1 MKKLLGNFDGCVPIR
16 APLAALLLFELCALI
31 LRSFAFVKSRDA
43 GLDPLLT
50 HNLSRLVVP
59 LVIGFLMAPIIY
71 KNRSALRE
79 QLSFSPLTA
88 KILLGSVLLG
98 MTLRAS
104 WWITQLFPIIRYSSL
119 PSELY
124 FQCPDI
130 VALAFTIFVLA
141 VSTPIIEEV
150 VMRGFV
156 LRVLMPRGPVFAVAT
171 SSLLFGLM
179 HRPDFIPYAI
189 VAGVFFALLY
199 LRVRNL
205 WAPIL
210 AHATINLLS
219 IFDQI
224 CLAPIRAAS

>member
-1 MKKLLGNFDGCVPIR
+1 MKKLFGNFDGCVPIR
-16 APLAALLLFELCALI
+16 ASLAALLLFELCALM
-31 LRSFAFVKSRDA
+31 LRGYAFVTLRDA

-50 HNLSRLVVP
+50 RNLSGLVMP
-59 LVIGFLMAPIIY
+59 LVIGLLMAPIIY
-71 KNRSALRE
+71 HNRSALRE
-79 QLSFSPLTA
+79 QLSFSPLTVQ
-88 KILLGSVLLG
+88 IVLGSVLLG
-98 MTLRAS
+98 VALRGA
-104 WWITQLFPIIRYSSL
+104 WWVTQLFPIVMYSSL

-124 FQCPDI
+124 FQCPDM
-130 VALAFTIFVLA
+130 ATMTFTVFIMA

-156 LRVLMPRGPVFAVAT
+156 LRLLMPRGTVFAVAT

-179 HRPDFIPYAI
+179 HRPEVIPYAI

-199 LRVRNL
+199 IRVRNL